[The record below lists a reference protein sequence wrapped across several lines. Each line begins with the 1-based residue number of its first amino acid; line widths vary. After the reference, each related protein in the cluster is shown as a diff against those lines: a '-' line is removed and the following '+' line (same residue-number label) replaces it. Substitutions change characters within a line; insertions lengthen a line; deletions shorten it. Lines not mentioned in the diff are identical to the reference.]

1 MIKIFTIQHYPLLFK
16 FSVDFVY
23 LHVKSMLANIVLC
36 QKAGYIFPPYFWRF
50 HCAELTLL
58 PLMCLLN
65 CLAASSRR
73 CAASAATRPASAAST
88 ASAAAATRPQN
99 IWQPASFI
107 LVLKN
112 VIEHVIVDEES
123 MFCQHEHSCAWT
135 GFYYSTV
142 ANHGLNCRIVY
153 SYC

>member
-36 QKAGYIFPPYFWRF
+36 QKAGYIFSP
-50 HCAELTLL
+50 LL
-58 PLMCLLN
+58 LMCLLN

-88 ASAAAATRPQN
+88 ASAAAATRPP
-99 IWQPASFI
+99 PAAS
-107 LVLKN
+107 
-112 VIEHVIVDEES
+112 E
-123 MFCQHEHSCAWT
+123 
-135 GFYYSTV
+135 
-142 ANHGLNCRIVY
+142 GLMEMEMASVFLTSKSSSLLGCLL
-153 SYC
+153 

>member
-1 MIKIFTIQHYPLLFK
+1 MTICSAYSSFFKNLRSCACNQANHTPSSMPLHLLLFK

-23 LHVKSMLANIVLC
+23 LQVKSILANIVLC

-88 ASAAAATRPQN
+88 ASAAAATRPP
-99 IWQPASFI
+99 PAAPEGRMELEMACVFLTWKSSS
-107 LVLKN
+107 LLG
-112 VIEHVIVDEES
+112 
-123 MFCQHEHSCAWT
+123 C
-135 GFYYSTV
+135 
-142 ANHGLNCRIVY
+142 LL
-153 SYC
+153 